1 MGKKQNNVLKQ
12 QKNVGGED
20 QQRQHN
26 KMIQEETEWVVQSE
40 TMTPTAAA
48 RSSVHSAAAGP
59 TAITPGW

>member
-26 KMIQEETEWVVQSE
+26 KMIQEETE
-40 TMTPTAAA
+40 
-48 RSSVHSAAAGP
+48 
-59 TAITPGW
+59 